1 MALVSHQEPNL
12 GVTVNR
18 KCFNWWLNTAM
29 IKNYVSLHL
38 SKLKTKVIYIKNPP
52 PSYITII
59 YTLKV
64 TYMYETCMK

>member
-1 MALVSHQEPNL
+1 
-12 GVTVNR
+12 
-18 KCFNWWLNTAM
+18 M

-52 PSYITII
+52 PSYFTII